1 MKGVEQWNQSGVDN
15 EEGIDNASG
24 PVEDV
29 ETSKDKRRVKTEVY
43 SRIVGYLR
51 PVQSW
56 NIAKKLEFEDR
67 KTYKGTVPERMR

>member
-29 ETSKDKRRVKTEVY
+29 ETRKVCCTVWSRV
-43 SRIVGYLR
+43 VGYYS
-51 PVQSW
+51 PVNLW
-56 NIAKKLEFEDR
+56 NVGKTQEWKER
-67 KTYKGTVPERMR
+67 KTYDVNKSLNK